1 MILIYIYLKKN
12 GHDNNDKKMNNNN
25 NNNDNVYY
33 IFKRREVMVTR
44 MIQMNGRKRKLV
56 PFLDG
61 CPLSFLHE
69 ISDLIC

>member
-1 MILIYIYLKKN
+1 M
-12 GHDNNDKKMNNNN
+12 N
-25 NNNDNVYY
+25 NNNDNNDNDNVYY
-33 IFKRREVMVTR
+33 VFKRREVMVTR